1 MHPALQKRQ
10 QLKNDVETVF
20 RSKGHDHQPNAC
32 FLILDQEKKK
42 NTINNIIYPTDK
54 LKYLKKNQIIQN
66 MAGKT
71 ETRNKRR
78 EREEKA

>member
-42 NTINNIIYPTDK
+42 KIP
-54 LKYLKKNQIIQN
+54 
-66 MAGKT
+66 
-71 ETRNKRR
+71 
-78 EREEKA
+78 

>member
-32 FLILDQEKKK
+32 FLILDQEKKN

-54 LKYLKKNQIIQN
+54 LK
-66 MAGKT
+66 
-71 ETRNKRR
+71 
-78 EREEKA
+78 